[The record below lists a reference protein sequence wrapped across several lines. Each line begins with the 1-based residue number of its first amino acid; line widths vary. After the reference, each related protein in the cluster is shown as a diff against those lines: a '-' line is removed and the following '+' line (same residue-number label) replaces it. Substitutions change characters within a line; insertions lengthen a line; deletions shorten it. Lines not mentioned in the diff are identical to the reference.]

1 MAIPNLD
8 DLSRLLLHRAMPIDN
23 FVNSYKACFLEL
35 EAEIAALPDHA
46 AEPEEITEARKR
58 MAWTMLCMIDRARDD
73 HGKMM
78 KLFELH
84 EECPIDLE

>member
-1 MAIPNLD
+1 MEIPNLD
-8 DLSRLLLHRAMPIDN
+8 DLSRLLLRNVMPLDN

-58 MAWTMLCMIDRARDD
+58 MAWVMRCMIDKVRDD
-73 HGKMM
+73 RWKMM